1 MRALLGF
8 ALIVTTLASI
18 ACHTKAPATLD
29 QLGTIKPSRAWVTLG
44 DKSVVEISGP
54 QVLHDTLVGYVNGVY
69 QELPATDVKG
79 VTIQKSAT
87 GKTVALV
94 AVSTVAFGAFAYL
107 ITSAASSKDSG
118 GANVNCEEN
127 PDRCM

>member
-1 MRALLGF
+1 MRALVGCLLV
-8 ALIVTTLASI
+8 AASFSSL
-18 ACHTKAPATLD
+18 ACHTKAQATLD

-54 QVLHDTLVGYVNGVY
+54 QVLGDTLVGYVNGVY
-69 QELPATDVKG
+69 QELPAAEVKG
-79 VTIQKSAT
+79 VTVQKSAT

-94 AVSTVAFGAFAYL
+94 AASTLAFGGFAYL
-107 ITSAASSKDSG
+107 ITSSASSKSDNG
-118 GANVNCEEN
+118 PTVECQEN